1 MSPEL
6 IELQKKVDAAR
17 LAKARAQANLE
28 QAEELRTQALQ
39 ALASEFGIDNL
50 DDARAML
57 EQLRS
62 QAQAEL
68 DKVSR
73 LLDEIE

>member
-6 IELQKKVDAAR
+6 IELQRRVDAAR
-17 LAKARAQANLE
+17 LAKARAQAAHE
-28 QAEELRTQALQ
+28 QALKLREEALLRLKE
-39 ALASEFGIDNL
+39 EFGIDNL

-62 QAQAEL
+62 QAQHEL
-68 DKVSR
+68 SEVAKV
-73 LLDEIE
+73 LDEIE